1 MNFLEIMPILTFA
14 FSVIAVIL
22 LIFLLARKPRG
33 VRPHELKE
41 ILSDELDR
49 ELART
54 EDNISDNIRDMAQ
67 ASVNAV
73 SALGQALQTAQN
85 LSGEKLAAQTGMF
98 ERSVSEKLIN
108 HSRML
113 EQQKN
118 SLDERL
124 DRFSDTEK
132 EQSEKMRT
140 ELREQLSQI
149 ASELKSFERSSE
161 EKQEKL
167 RASVSE
173 GMRDIREENGKKLDE
188 IRVTV
193 DEKLQTTLEKR
204 ISESFK
210 TVSEQLEQVYKGLGE
225 MQNLANDV
233 GGLKK
238 VLSGVK
244 TRGIL
249 GEIQL
254 GAILEEILTHEQYD
268 ENVATVPGSCE
279 RVEFAVKLP
288 AKDGTVY
295 LPIDSKFPGERYSQL
310 LDAMEA
316 GDKVQIEAA
325 YKALENVM
333 RQEAKDIRDKYV
345 AVPYTT
351 NFGIMFLPFEGL
363 YAEAVNRGLVERLQ
377 REYQVS
383 IAGPS
388 TMAALLNSLQMGFRT
403 LAIQKRSNEVWQ
415 VLGAVKTE
423 FDKFEGVML
432 KMQNHLNQTS
442 GDLEQLM
449 GTRTR
454 AITRK
459 LSAVQHLTDDDSSE
473 LLGLPNTISGEDEG

>member
-1 MNFLEIMPILTFA
+1 MDFLKIMPIITFA
-14 FSVIAVIL
+14 LSVIAVIL
-22 LIFLLARKPRG
+22 LIILLVRKPRG

-41 ILSDELDR
+41 ILSNELDK

-54 EDNISDNIRDMAQ
+54 EDNISDNIRDMSQ
-67 ASVNAV
+67 TSINAV
-73 SALGQALQTAQN
+73 SALGQAISAAQN
-85 LSGEKLAAQTGMF
+85 ANGEKLISQTGMF
-98 ERSVSEKLIN
+98 EKSVSEKLFV
-108 HSRML
+108 HSHML
-113 EQQKN
+113 EDQKK

-132 EQSEKMRT
+132 EQSEKMRS
-140 ELREQLSQI
+140 EMREQLSQI
-149 ASELKSFERSSE
+149 VSELKSFERSSE

-167 RASVSE
+167 RVSVSE

-188 IRVTV
+188 IRLTV
-193 DEKLQTTLEKR
+193 DEKLQSTLEKR

-210 TVSEQLEQVYKGLGE
+210 TVSDQLEQVYKGLGE
-225 MQNLANDV
+225 MQNLASDV

-254 GAILEEILTHEQYD
+254 GAILEEILSHEQYD
-268 ENVATVPGSCE
+268 ENVATVPGSTE

-295 LPIDSKFPGERYSQL
+295 LPIDSKFPGERYAQL
-310 LDAMEA
+310 LDAIEA
-316 GDKVQIEAA
+316 GDKAQIEGA
-325 YKALENVM
+325 YRALETVI

-345 AVPYTT
+345 EVPYTT

-403 LAIQKRSNEVWQ
+403 LAIQRRSNEVWQ

-423 FDKFEGVML
+423 FEKFEGVML
-432 KMQNHLNQTS
+432 KMQGHLNQTS
-442 GDLEQLM
+442 GDLEALM

-473 LLGLPNTISGEDEG
+473 LLGLPNTFSEEDEG

>member
-1 MNFLEIMPILTFA
+1 MSFTELMPIITMSLSA
-14 FSVIAVIL
+14 VAVIL
-22 LIFLLARKPRG
+22 LIVLLSRKPRG

-41 ILSDELDR
+41 ILSNELDK

-54 EDNISDNIRDMAQ
+54 EDSISDDLKAMGEANI
-67 ASVNAV
+67 NAV
-73 SALGQALQTAQN
+73 SALGQALQTAQS
-85 LSGEKLAAQTGMF
+85 LSGEKLAAQTGIF
-98 ERSVSEKLIN
+98 ERSVTEKLIH
-108 HSRML
+108 HSHMME
-113 EQQKN
+113 EQKK

-124 DRFSDTEK
+124 DRFSESEK
-132 EQSEKMRT
+132 EQSEKQRT
-140 ELREQLSQI
+140 EMREQLSQI
-149 ASELKSFERSSE
+149 VAELKSFEKSSE
-161 EKQEKL
+161 EKQERL
-167 RASVSE
+167 RVSVSE
-173 GMRDIREENGKKLDE
+173 GMRDIRDENGKKLDE

-225 MQNLANDV
+225 MQNLASDV

-268 ENVATVPGSCE
+268 ENVPTVPGSTE

-316 GDKVQIEAA
+316 GDKAQIEAA
-325 YKALENVM
+325 YKALETVM

-345 AVPYTT
+345 EVPYTT

-363 YAEAVNRGLVERLQ
+363 YAEAVNRGLVEKLQ
-377 REYQVS
+377 REYQIS

-423 FDKFEGVML
+423 FDKFEGVMV
-432 KMQNHLNQTS
+432 KMQTHLNQTS

-454 AITRK
+454 AINKK
-459 LSAVQHLTDDDSSE
+459 LSSVQQLTEEKTEE
-473 LLGLPNTISGEDEG
+473 LLKIPNNFSGEDEG